1 MIFLD
6 VGFQVS
12 FFLFV
17 CIKIFVDD
25 VVFICICNI
34 YNFLLFCLVDC
45 RCEWCHLFILR
56 GWVLLLCFLVWVLH
70 SCSLKSIRL
79 FVKTGR
85 KCLLLWKLLE
95 NFILHWVLCVIGS
108 AICGDFLIDVRQMR
122 MPFLLKKALS
132 CYLVFWIPSPCL
144 GTGFSGSVFC
154 SCLNFPSTFVYLLST
169 YVFCFFCVFISVFSV
184 VWVLMRVEW
193 VGGCFMMLC
202 VLFFFVCLFFF

>member
-1 MIFLD
+1 M
-6 VGFQVS
+6 
-12 FFLFV
+12 FV

-79 FVKTGR
+79 FVKIGR

-108 AICGDFLIDVRQMR
+108 AICGDFIIDVRQMGI
-122 MPFLLKKALS
+122 PFLLKK
-132 CYLVFWIPSPCL
+132 
-144 GTGFSGSVFC
+144 
-154 SCLNFPSTFVYLLST
+154 
-169 YVFCFFCVFISVFSV
+169 SV
-184 VWVLMRVEW
+184 VL
-193 VGGCFMMLC
+193 
-202 VLFFFVCLFFF
+202 LFGFLDPFALLGDRF